1 MVFWWGGV
9 QSAATAVVDGVRAY
23 KNGDY
28 QMAMEEWLPYAA
40 MGDANAL
47 FNLGQMY
54 RLGKGVPVDYEMAE
68 YYYERAAEKGHT
80 GAQGNLGTLYYFGKG
95 PIHKD
100 AKLAFDWWQK
110 AARSGDARSQYM
122 LGILYHNGEAVEQ
135 RTLTGYGWIWHA
147 AQQGLPEAIAAEKK
161 LADYLDMSEQQRGRD
176 EVRGLVDYSNSLV
189 QKRELTA
196 THNAD
201 APAEDMMLRDDMSRA
216 KQENMDQPA
225 PSEASASDA
234 SDKDMVERRRL
245 VQASAVPGRYLLQ
258 LASYRTEEM
267 AQKNWARL
275 LQASP
280 EVFFG
285 LTAYVQRADLGV
297 EKGVYYRLQLGPF
310 KERREAKLRCADLTE
325 HGHSCFVVKAR

>member
-1 MVFWWGGV
+1 MGGMINFFIKNRLLQNWRSVIGGACLMVFWWGGV

-110 AARSGDARSQYM
+110 AAR
-122 LGILYHNGEAVEQ
+122 
-135 RTLTGYGWIWHA
+135 
-147 AQQGLPEAIAAEKK
+147 
-161 LADYLDMSEQQRGRD
+161 
-176 EVRGLVDYSNSLV
+176 
-189 QKRELTA
+189 
-196 THNAD
+196 
-201 APAEDMMLRDDMSRA
+201 
-216 KQENMDQPA
+216 
-225 PSEASASDA
+225 
-234 SDKDMVERRRL
+234 
-245 VQASAVPGRYLLQ
+245 
-258 LASYRTEEM
+258 
-267 AQKNWARL
+267 
-275 LQASP
+275 
-280 EVFFG
+280 
-285 LTAYVQRADLGV
+285 
-297 EKGVYYRLQLGPF
+297 
-310 KERREAKLRCADLTE
+310 C
-325 HGHSCFVVKAR
+325 